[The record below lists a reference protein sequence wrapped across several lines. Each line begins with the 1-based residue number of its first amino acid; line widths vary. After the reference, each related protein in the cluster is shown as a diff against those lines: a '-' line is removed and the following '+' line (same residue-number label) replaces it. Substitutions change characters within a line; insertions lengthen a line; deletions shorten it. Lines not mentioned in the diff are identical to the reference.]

1 MHPTYETFQLTKK
14 VFAMK
19 KYTVNS
25 PLNHDNQA
33 YAIGDTVE
41 MSEEQA
47 AHLVARERI
56 TPVAE
61 KAAPVKVEGSETHPA
76 GADADTPAAG
86 TATAAAAAAAADAP
100 VVGAPS
106 GAKQV
111 AKKPVAATSKK
122 R

>member
-1 MHPTYETFQLTKK
+1 
-14 VFAMK
+14 MK

-56 TPVAE
+56 TPEVEA
-61 KAAPVKVEGSETHPA
+61 AAPAKVAGSETQSA
-76 GADADTPAAG
+76 GADANAPAAG
-86 TATAAAAAAAADAP
+86 TADAAA
-100 VVGAPS
+100 GAPDAA
-106 GAKQV
+106 GAPQA
-111 AKKPVAATSKK
+111 AKKPAAKKAAATSKK